1 MVSYVTRAG
10 LELFVVEVGLKL
22 LILLIYFP
30 GSGRH
35 CAWPGI
41 EILNKCG
48 QMFFCSWSVSL

>member
-1 MVSYVTRAG
+1 MSYVTRAG
-10 LELFVVEVGLKL
+10 LELFVIEVDLKL